1 LLIMFAKM
9 LTDVEAVR
17 ELLEGA
23 GEART
28 NAEAVVRIEL
38 ANVLARADVL
48 LGALAADEE
57 G

>member
-1 LLIMFAKM
+1 MFAKM

-57 G
+57 QK